1 MAPQAKVVI
10 PLNKHLF
17 INGAVRVVARGAAL
31 PQGFVFKHMGSR
43 LFLVALSAHRAAS
56 THQGA
61 GG

>member
-1 MAPQAKVVI
+1 MAPQAEVVI

-31 PQGFVFKHMGSR
+31 PQGFVFKHMRSR
-43 LFLVALSAHRAAS
+43 FFPVTLSADRAAPA
-56 THQGA
+56 HKGA